1 MPSGSRLVL
10 VCVVLAAAL
19 AAPSQGMAAKS
30 GSYKGTDI
38 SFRVKK
44 NRISK
49 VKVFLIY
56 SCQVVGTGGIPDGE
70 PRSLNVPGKTRVG
83 SKGKF
88 KRNVYIGSNNGVTDI
103 FFDWTG
109 RFRGGKA
116 SMTVQSGYKYT
127 KYDTDTGFHPV
138 VCFNTTRLSAKRKRG

>member
-1 MPSGSRLVL
+1 MVFGSRLVL
-10 VCVVLAAAL
+10 VSVVLAAAL
-19 AAPSQGMAAKS
+19 IAAPPASAAKS

-38 SFRVKK
+38 SFKVKK

-49 VKVFLIY
+49 VKVFLTY
-56 SCQVVGTGGIPDGE
+56 SCQVVGTGDLPDGE

-103 FFDWTG
+103 FFNWTG
-109 RFRGGKA
+109 RFRGGRA

-127 KYDTDTGFHPV
+127 KYDPATGFHPV
-138 VCFNTTRLSAKRKRG
+138 VCFNTTKLKAKRR